1 MKSFYAILKSEKF
14 ILWSNDSMG
23 CLKEESDR
31 IGATFQETTSGRI
44 VALT

>member
-1 MKSFYAILKSEKF
+1 MKVFYAILRSVKF

-23 CLKEESDR
+23 CLKEESDM
-31 IGATFQETTSGRI
+31 IGATFQEATSGRI